1 VLASMFGSGL
11 PTYVQ
16 GIILA
21 VILFVVFVGLL
32 LVWRSVRSGAGRATG
47 QGASRARQP
56 RLGVVDVFDLDR
68 QRQLILLRRDNVE
81 HLVMIGGPNDVVVE
95 QQIMRGAA
103 ARTTPSVEAILEKA
117 LQADDAPEPH
127 HVAEVRPT
135 EPRQDPRHQEQ
146 RQEPRQE
153 PRQPPKQPARGATT
167 PGQAPQRNAPRP
179 GDETVLNDM
188 TRQLEE
194 ALKKPFAPAQDGEPP
209 PLPQRR
215 DPALQAPPMQAKN
228 PSSNNPANNAG
239 NVDLGQGP
247 ARAAVP
253 PPRQPAQ
260 APDRAPPQ
268 PAMVRAMP
276 PPPRPE
282 LVKEPV
288 KESAKEPPRELPKE
302 PPKEPFKPPMAE
314 AKPEGNGQVPKQG
327 ALPKAEPVNAEMA
340 RPQQPVKEPVKVE
353 PPHPPQVPPSVV
365 SAEQK
370 DLDPFSPEAIEAEFA
385 RLLGRLPSKSSG

>member
-1 VLASMFGSGL
+1 VLASIFGSGL

-21 VILFVVFVGLL
+21 VVLFIVFVGLL
-32 LVWRSVRSGAGRATG
+32 LVWRSVRSGAGRATS

-117 LQADDAPEPH
+117 LQADDNPEPH
-127 HVAEVRPT
+127 PVAEARPV
-135 EPRQDPRHQEQ
+135 
-146 RQEPRQE
+146 EPRQE
-153 PRQPPKQPARGATT
+153 PRQPPKQPARSAAA
-167 PGQAPQRNAPRP
+167 PGPAPQRNAPRP

-194 ALKKPFAPAQDGEPP
+194 ALKKPFAPAQEGEPP
-209 PLPQRR
+209 QLPQRR
-215 DPALQAPPMQAKN
+215 DPVLQAPPVQVAKSPAN
-228 PSSNNPANNAG
+228 SPANNPGNYPG
-239 NVDLGQGP
+239 NVDFSQGP

-282 LVKEPV
+282 LVKEPP
-288 KESAKEPPRELPKE
+288 KEPPREAAKE
-302 PPKEPFKPPMAE
+302 PPKESPREPPKPPMAE

-327 ALPKAEPVNAEMA
+327 ALPKVESINAEMA
-340 RPQQPVKEPVKVE
+340 KPQQPVREPVKVE
-353 PPHPPQVPPSVV
+353 PPYPPQVPPSVV
-365 SAEQK
+365 PAEQK

>member
-1 VLASMFGSGL
+1 MLASMFGSGL

-21 VILFVVFVGLL
+21 VVLFIVFVGLL
-32 LVWRSVRSGAGRATG
+32 LVWRSVRSGAGRASA

-117 LQADDAPEPH
+117 LQADDNPESHP
-127 HVAEVRPT
+127 VAEARPI
-135 EPRQDPRHQEQ
+135 
-146 RQEPRQE
+146 EPRQE
-153 PRQPPKQPARGATT
+153 PRQPSKQPARSAAA
-167 PGQAPQRNAPRP
+167 PGPAPQRNAPRP

-194 ALKKPFAPAQDGEPP
+194 ALKKPFAP
-209 PLPQRR
+209 RR
-215 DPALQAPPMQAKN
+215 KASRRSSRSGATRCFKHRRCRWPRSYEQSCKQPCKQSWLSRERRFQPGPGARRCATAAAAGAGSRSGTASASHGARDAAAPA
-228 PSSNNPANNAG
+228 AG
-239 NVDLGQGP
+239 VGQG
-247 ARAAVP
+247 AT
-253 PPRQPAQ
+253 Q
-260 APDRAPPQ
+260 
-268 PAMVRAMP
+268 
-276 PPPRPE
+276 
-282 LVKEPV
+282 
-288 KESAKEPPRELPKE
+288 EPPREAAKE
-302 PPKEPFKPPMAE
+302 PPKEPPKPPMAE
-314 AKPEGNGQVPKQG
+314 ARPEGNGQVPKQG
-327 ALPKAEPVNAEMA
+327 ALPKVESINAEMA
-340 RPQQPVKEPVKVE
+340 KPQQPVREPVKVE
-353 PPHPPQVPPSVV
+353 PPHPPQVPPSTVP
-365 SAEQK
+365 ADQK

>member
-1 VLASMFGSGL
+1 MLASMFGSGL

-21 VILFVVFVGLL
+21 VVLFIVFVGLL
-32 LVWRSVRSGAGRATG
+32 LVWRSVRSGVGRTAA
-47 QGASRARQP
+47 QGAARARQP

-95 QQIMRGAA
+95 QQIMRGSA

-127 HVAEVRPT
+127 PIAEVRHV
-135 EPRQDPRHQEQ
+135 EPRL
-146 RQEPRQE
+146 E
-153 PRQPPKQPARGATT
+153 PRQPPKPVRTAAAPGA
-167 PGQAPQRNAPRP
+167 APQRNPPRP

-194 ALKKPFAPAQDGEPP
+194 ALKKPFAPAQENEPP

-215 DPALQAPPMQAKN
+215 DPVLQAPAAQAK
-228 PSSNNPANNAG
+228 NAG
-239 NVDLGQGP
+239 NVDLGQGGP
-247 ARAAVP
+247 VRATVP

-260 APDRAPPQ
+260 APDRPP
-268 PAMVRAMP
+268 PVPNVVRAMP

-282 LVKEPV
+282 LVREP
-288 KESAKEPPRELPKE
+288 PKE
-302 PPKEPFKPPMAE
+302 PPKEPPREPAKPPMVE
-314 AKPEGNGQVPKQG
+314 AKVEGNGHMPKQAG
-327 ALPKAEPVNAEMA
+327 LPKAEPMHAEQA
-340 RPQQPVKEPVKVE
+340 RQPQPVKEPAKVE
-353 PPHPPQVPPSVV
+353 QPHPPQAAPQPVV
-365 SAEQK
+365 QAEQK
-370 DLDPFSPEAIEAEFA
+370 ELDPFSPEAIEAEFA